1 MTREHALA
9 MMGEVLEGLRRS
21 EMVPAGAALGPGTV
35 LIGPGAVLDSLGFV
49 TFIAEMEDQLNRD
62 RAEPVELILTEIW
75 DFSLENPTLTASI
88 LADYCARTL
97 G

>member
-1 MTREHALA
+1 MTREQALA
-9 MMGEVLEGLRRS
+9 MMGEVIEGLRRS
-21 EMVPAGAALGPGTV
+21 AMVPAGAALGPETV